1 MDQYRITFSD
11 DSQIVVSAGSVN
23 QAIAAAVRQGD
34 DRLEIINIERST
46 GSPAI
51 KTP

>member
-1 MDQYRITFSD
+1 MGQYRITFSD

-34 DRLEIINIERST
+34 DKLEIVKVEQRT
-46 GSPAI
+46 DG
-51 KTP
+51 

>member
-11 DSQIVVSAGSVN
+11 DSQIVVSARSVN

-34 DRLEIINIERST
+34 DKLEIAKVERRT
-46 GSPAI
+46 EGQ
-51 KTP
+51 

>member
-23 QAIAAAVRQGD
+23 QAIAAAVRQGS
-34 DRLEIINIERST
+34 DRLEIVKLEKR
-46 GSPAI
+46 ARE
-51 KTP
+51 

>member
-11 DSQIVVSAGSVN
+11 DSQIVVLAGSVK

-34 DRLEIINIERST
+34 DRLEIVKLEKR
-46 GSPAI
+46 ARE
-51 KTP
+51 

>member
-34 DRLEIINIERST
+34 DRLEIVKLEKRASEQ
-46 GSPAI
+46 GS
-51 KTP
+51 KG